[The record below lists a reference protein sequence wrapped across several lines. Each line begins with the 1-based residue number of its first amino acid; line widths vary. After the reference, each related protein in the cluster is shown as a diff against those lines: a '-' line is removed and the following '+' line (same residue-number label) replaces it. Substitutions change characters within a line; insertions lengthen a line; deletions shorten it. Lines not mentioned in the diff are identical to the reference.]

1 MHKSSERRATGVP
14 RPGRATAP
22 VVHGAPLRLLLADD
36 HPMVREGLLRVL
48 ESQPG
53 VQVVAE
59 ASNGTETVRCA
70 RETAA
75 DLLLL
80 DLSMPEPNGVTLI
93 GAVRRASPA
102 LPILVLSMHDKP
114 MVVRAALDAGASGYI
129 TKGSDIA
136 VLMDAVRHVA
146 AGHPYVEPRL
156 MNSALLG
163 RGAGTP
169 VPRAR
174 LSGRE
179 MQVLERLVQ
188 GQANHEIAQALFLSE
203 KTISSH
209 KASLM
214 RKLGVSSLVD
224 LPRAAERYLIDRAGD
239 DLADTLI

>member
-1 MHKSSERRATGVP
+1 MP

-53 VQVVAE
+53 VRVVAT
-59 ASNGTETVRCA
+59 ASNGTEAVRCA

-93 GAVRRASPA
+93 GAIRRASPA

-156 MNSALLG
+156 MNSVLLG
-163 RGAGTP
+163 RGAGTLA
-169 VPRAR
+169 PRAR

-224 LPRAAERYLIDRAGD
+224 LPRAAERYLIDRTGD
-239 DLADTLI
+239 DVADTLI